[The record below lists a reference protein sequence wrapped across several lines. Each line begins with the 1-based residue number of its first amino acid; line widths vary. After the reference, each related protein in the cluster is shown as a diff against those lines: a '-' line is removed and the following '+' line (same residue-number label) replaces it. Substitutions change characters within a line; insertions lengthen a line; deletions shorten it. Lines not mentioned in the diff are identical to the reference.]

1 MDNYSNLLKAMADA
15 FITTVRVLETENA
28 HLRSEVESL
37 RIELDETQAGTDQWY
52 DWRDELDREE
62 MTGL

>member
-1 MDNYSNLLKAMADA
+1 MDNYSDLLKAMADA

-37 RIELDETQAGTDQWY
+37 RIELREQREKDDTFYEFREKKMKEAG
-52 DWRDELDREE
+52 L
-62 MTGL
+62 L